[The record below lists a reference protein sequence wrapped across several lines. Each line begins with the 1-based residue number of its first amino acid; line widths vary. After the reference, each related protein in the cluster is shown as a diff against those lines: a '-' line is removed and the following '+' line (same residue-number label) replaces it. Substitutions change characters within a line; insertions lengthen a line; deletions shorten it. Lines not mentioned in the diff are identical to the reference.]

1 MAYYQQA
8 LPRDLRIE
16 LRRYTVKDEIKV
28 KLTGRNYDHH
38 YIDIYF
44 ADKIIQ
50 IYFHIKILKTFLDF
64 IRNNKNYIDMHNWP
78 LPLTYS
84 DNVINMYNTV
94 LVYSDKKL
102 TLLRI
107 TDDRFRNVIR
117 SVRDVTFDEL
127 QTEEILNELNKFIDQ

>member
-38 YIDIYF
+38 
-44 ADKIIQ
+44 
-50 IYFHIKILKTFLDF
+50 
-64 IRNNKNYIDMHNWP
+64 YIDMHNWP